1 MHVRRPSAHPQPE
14 ALDLARR
21 AARRVLDRYAGG
33 LVAVSDPRHV
43 EEQLGDLIT
52 ALERVLTQRRVGEI
66 PRGSLDRLQ
75 LLRSLRSE
83 VLRMWPGESDGLL
96 EMMLALEAIQ
106 EELPEAR
113 HDAAMGAS
121 LTPFARE
128 LLHEVAHLL
137 RSPLGSIVMLT
148 DMLRDELLGPLTD
161 AQARQID
168 IIHRAALGITHTAN
182 DLLTLA
188 DERERIDGS
197 EVFAVADLLESV
209 EDVLAPVAE
218 SKGQSLRVHAK
229 VDGLREGPALAL
241 REVVLSLGLRA
252 ALQGEG
258 EELELVAVEE
268 GGDDVRFAVQAH
280 RSAASSED
288 EERRD
293 GRTLEVFRIDGETGE
308 FTISPEGLGVAAAMK
323 ILEGL
328 GSELERN
335 GVHGPIG
342 RLSFRVELPR
352 S

>member
-1 MHVRRPSAHPQPE
+1 MHGRCPPADAQG
-14 ALDLARR
+14 ALHASRR
-21 AARRVLDRYAGG
+21 AARRVLERYAGG
-33 LVAVSDPRHV
+33 VVAVSDPRHV
-43 EEQLGDLIT
+43 EEQLEDLLA
-52 ALERVLTQRRVGEI
+52 ALEGVLTQGHMADI

-83 VLRMWPGESDGLL
+83 ILRTWAGEGDGLL
-96 EMMLALEAIQ
+96 ELMLALEEVQ

-137 RSPLGSIVMLT
+137 RSPLGSIVMLAE
-148 DMLRDELLGPLTD
+148 MLRDELLGPLTD

-168 IIHRAALGITHTAN
+168 IIHRAALGITHTSN

-188 DERERIDGS
+188 YERELIDRS
-197 EVFAVADLLESV
+197 EIFAVSDLLESV
-209 EDVLAPVAE
+209 EDVLAPVAQ
-218 SKGQSLRVHAK
+218 SKGQSLRVHAE
-229 VDGLREGPALAL
+229 VDGLRKGPALAL

-252 ALQGEG
+252 ALEGRG
-258 EELELVAVEE
+258 EELELGAVEE
-268 GGDDVRFAVQAH
+268 DGDAVRFAVQSH
-280 RSAASSED
+280 RPTASSD
-288 EERRD
+288 D
-293 GRTLEVFRIDGETGE
+293 GKRGDGGMLEVFRIDAETGE

-352 S
+352 T